1 MPAYRD
7 DQRGTWYCK
16 YTVKIDGK
24 TRQIKK
30 RGFRTKREAL
40 LWEAEQKTSG
50 LKRTGKS
57 FEDLFLEYLAALDSA
72 PDAAQRKRAFL
83 VGHFPLFCEPFEKIT
98 REALVQWRN
107 GLKSEGLATR
117 TMNHGIGY
125 VKGVFAYAERVY
137 GLPNA
142 AAVLTPYKLT
152 REEKQERPVWT
163 PDQFDRFLEEVP
175 DAWRPIFVF
184 LFWTGCRRGEAL
196 AVCRDDVQGHRVHIW
211 RTIKHYK
218 NGFLPLKVDS
228 CERWIS
234 LDSRTMEVIAPLL
247 ERADPFVFG
256 GRQSLSISSLQRV
269 FTAAVKASGVPAIR
283 IHDLRHSHA
292 TLLINSGVNIVAV
305 SKRLGHASI
314 NQTLRTYTHLLQ
326 RADDEMLDILE
337 KLH

>member
-1 MPAYRD
+1 M
-7 DQRGTWYCK
+7 
-16 YTVKIDGK
+16 
-24 TRQIKK
+24 
-30 RGFRTKREAL
+30 
-40 LWEAEQKTSG
+40 
-50 LKRTGKS
+50 
-57 FEDLFLEYLAALDSA
+57 
-72 PDAAQRKRAFL
+72 
-83 VGHFPLFCEPFEKIT
+83 
-98 REALVQWRN
+98 
-107 GLKSEGLATR
+107 
-117 TMNHGIGY
+117 
-125 VKGVFAYAERVY
+125 
-137 GLPNA
+137 
-142 AAVLTPYKLT
+142 
-152 REEKQERPVWT
+152 
-163 PDQFDRFLEEVP
+163 
-175 DAWRPIFVF
+175 
-184 LFWTGCRRGEAL
+184 
-196 AVCRDDVQGHRVHIW
+196 HIW